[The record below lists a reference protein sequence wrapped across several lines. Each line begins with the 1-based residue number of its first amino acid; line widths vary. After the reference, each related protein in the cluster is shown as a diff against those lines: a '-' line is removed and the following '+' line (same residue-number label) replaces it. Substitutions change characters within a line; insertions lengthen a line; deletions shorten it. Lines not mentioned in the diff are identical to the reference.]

1 MHANLAMINAR
12 KIYGK
17 NNVTILKK
25 KGRAKIIL
33 YVAFCNIIYLT
44 YIFATLFYSYSIKDL
59 LVFINLP
66 QNVNLF
72 IVNYSINR
80 FT

>member
-1 MHANLAMINAR
+1 MVRI
-12 KIYGK
+12 
-17 NNVTILKK
+17 ILQYEKK

-66 QNVNLF
+66 QNVNLY

-80 FT
+80 FTWFEESL